1 MNQFDIQGHRGYRG
15 LYPENTIPAFEA
27 ALKLGVTT
35 LEMDVVITGD
45 NKVLVSHEPF
55 MSHEICLDPSGNEIP
70 ENKEQ
75 QHNIFK
81 MTLEEVGK
89 YDCGSKSH
97 PRFPHQKKMKV
108 FKPLLSD
115 VIQFAEAYA
124 VRNNSALPFYNI
136 EIKSTV
142 EWEQEFH
149 PHHTVYADLL
159 VNEILAAKI
168 SERTTIQSFDVRP
181 LRYLKKQAIP
191 VKLALLVEN
200 TQGAVENISELGFS
214 PDYYSPDF
222 HLLTAAEV
230 KWLHSKHI
238 GILPWTVNESHD
250 MTALME
256 LGVDGIITDY
266 PEKLIALMKS
276 KK

>member
-1 MNQFDIQGHRGYRG
+1 MPKISSS
-15 LYPENTIPAFEA
+15 I
-27 ALKLGVTT
+27 
-35 LEMDVVITGD
+35 
-45 NKVLVSHEPF
+45 
-55 MSHEICLDPSGNEIP
+55 
-70 ENKEQ
+70 
-75 QHNIFK
+75 IFF
-81 MTLEEVGK
+81 
-89 YDCGSKSH
+89 S
-97 PRFPHQKKMKV
+97 PP
-108 FKPLLSD
+108 P
-115 VIQFAEAYA
+115 
-124 VRNNSALPFYNI
+124 NI
-136 EIKSTV
+136 EIKSTA

-159 VNEILAAKI
+159 VQEIQAAKI
-168 SERTTIQSFDVRP
+168 FERTTIQSFDVRP
-181 LRYLKKQAIP
+181 LQYLKKQTIP

-238 GILPWTVNESHD
+238 GILPWTVNEPHD

>member
-1 MNQFDIQGHRGYRG
+1 MAKIDIQGHRGYRG

-35 LEMDVVITGD
+35 LEMDVVVSGD

-55 MSHEICLDPSGNEIP
+55 MSHEICLDPSGKEITEANE
-70 ENKEQ
+70 K

-81 MTLEEVGK
+81 MTFDQISK
-89 YDCGSKSH
+89 YDCGTKVH
-97 PRFPHQKKMKV
+97 PRFPHQQKMKIS
-108 FKPLLSD
+108 KPLLAD
-115 VIQFAEAYA
+115 VFQFAEEFA
-124 VRNNSALPFYNI
+124 VRTGRPLPFYNI

-142 EWEQEFH
+142 EWEHEFH

-159 VNEILAAKI
+159 VKEIHAAKV

-181 LRYLKKQAIP
+181 LQYLKQQAVP

-200 TQGAVENISELGFS
+200 TQGAVENISELGFL
-214 PDYYSPDF
+214 PEYYSPDF

-230 KWLHSKHI
+230 TWLHGKNI
-238 GILPWTVNESHD
+238 RILPWTVNESHD
-250 MTALME
+250 MTTLLN

-266 PEKLIALMKS
+266 PEKLIALMKA
-276 KK
+276 KQ